1 MYGGSQA
8 ETTNDCGQAV
18 QRSAISK
25 ETPACTPQELETAFD
40 KSGPEVLETFQMV
53 VYCIFPFRFDIIS
66 MKSVELRFV
75 EKVYSEQ

>member
-25 ETPACTPQELETAFD
+25 ETQACPPQEGELETAFD
-40 KSGPEVLETFQMV
+40 KSGPEFLETFLLV
-53 VYCIFPFRFDIIS
+53 DLVFFHSGLIS
-66 MKSVELRFV
+66 YE
-75 EKVYSEQ
+75 